1 MNNRNLPQIISDIQ
15 KTLVAPPNI
24 CTRIGRAMGMCGGS
38 RKRKRKG
45 KGKGKGRSR
54 KAKKTNKKRKYNK

>member
-1 MNNRNLPQIISDIQ
+1 MNNRNLPQIIEQIQ

-38 RKRKRKG
+38 RKRKG
-45 KGKGKGRSR
+45 KRKGKGRSR